1 MAKPTDSKPV
11 TEGSTPSTP
20 AMYSTWVIEHSV
32 FYIYSVDWVYDIELE
47 SPKNLQ
53 LRLQMHNN

>member
-20 AMYSTWVIEHSV
+20 AIYATWVIEHSV
-32 FYIYSVDWVYDIELE
+32 FYIYSVDWVYDIDYE
-47 SPKNLQ
+47 SPKEFRQRMKLHDN
-53 LRLQMHNN
+53 